1 MLAAAISGVT
11 YSGMSLLSNPTSG
24 LGYLF
29 GAGMG
34 VAEIA
39 MNISSQSMIA
49 RRYEAKFRQSLPHKL
64 FPTLSPYPSPSLPLT
79 LSLIPCAFCFHPSL
93 PPRFSLLAS

>member
-11 YSGMSLLSNPTSG
+11 YSAVSLLINPTSG

-49 RRYEAKFRQSLPHKL
+49 RRYIQQTFDNPSL
-64 FPTLSPYPSPSLPLT
+64 TLSPYPFTSFPLT
-79 LSLIPCAFCFHPSL
+79 LFLIHCAPSFPPSL
-93 PPRFSLLAS
+93 SPRFPLLAS